1 MHLTLT
7 SENFTRSAMIH
18 IQILLLLTSCVIV
31 GAAILEKVG
40 EADLDAV
47 RIRLED
53 EKAKRLL
60 LENDV
65 EILMLK
71 VEELKRG
78 FSQISENNKACPGNV
93 TSYTYGIAFTATHS
107 KQATYISQGTV
118 IFDNVKLNEGN
129 CYDSSTGIF
138 RAPSR
143 GLYIFSVTILK
154 GSGTDVH
161 LLIMKDEVEIG
172 RVLAISTPYASGSVT
187 VVTVMEKGQ
196 LSYVKA
202 MSASSET
209 IHGAN
214 WGTFTGLLH
223 IRYN

>member
-1 MHLTLT
+1 MLL
-7 SENFTRSAMIH
+7 

-65 EILMLK
+65 EVLMIK

-78 FSQISENNKACPGNV
+78 FSKISENDKV
-93 TSYTYGIAFTATHS
+93 IH
-107 KQATYISQGTV
+107 YI
-118 IFDNVKLNEGN
+118 
-129 CYDSSTGIF
+129 
-138 RAPSR
+138 
-143 GLYIFSVTILK
+143 IFSYLNTCLRIHV
-154 GSGTDVH
+154 S
-161 LLIMKDEVEIG
+161 IMKDDGEIG
-172 RVLAISTPYASGSVT
+172 RAYSGRGSTDSGSVT

-196 LSYVKA
+196 EAYVRQTI
-202 MSASSET
+202 SATVT
-209 IHGAN
+209 IHGDN
-214 WGTFTGLLH
+214 WAHFTGLLH
-223 IRYN
+223 IRYT